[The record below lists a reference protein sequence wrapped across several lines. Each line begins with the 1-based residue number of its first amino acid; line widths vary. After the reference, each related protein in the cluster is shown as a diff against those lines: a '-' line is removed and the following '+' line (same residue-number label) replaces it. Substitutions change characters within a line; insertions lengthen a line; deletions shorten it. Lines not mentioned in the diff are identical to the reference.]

1 MNPTVEKALFFFG
14 GIIVGAVGMYF
25 YSKQKMEVE
34 YQTNLEE
41 MEKFYEKEHMKN

>member
-14 GIIVGAVGMYF
+14 GTIVGAVGMYF
-25 YSKQKMEVE
+25 YSKQKMEAE

-41 MEKFYEKEHMKN
+41 MEKFYESR